1 MKEESENKTK
11 TANGKK
17 RKNVLNY
24 IGLDLENFKP
34 ITVMQEP
41 TECGTLSH
49 TDYDCKFI
57 VCHFLSKLL
66 FIDFKCAV
74 NKCRAPWLKTWL

>member
-1 MKEESENKTK
+1 MNKILLGGSTLCKPRGFSDSSVTTMATNNEQTKCNIHSMKEESENKTK

-34 ITVMQEP
+34 ITVM
-41 TECGTLSH
+41 
-49 TDYDCKFI
+49 
-57 VCHFLSKLL
+57 
-66 FIDFKCAV
+66 
-74 NKCRAPWLKTWL
+74 